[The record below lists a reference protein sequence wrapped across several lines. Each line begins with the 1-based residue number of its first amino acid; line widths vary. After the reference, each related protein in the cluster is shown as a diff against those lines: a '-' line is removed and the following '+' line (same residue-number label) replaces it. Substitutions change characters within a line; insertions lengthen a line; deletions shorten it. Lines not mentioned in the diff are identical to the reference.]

1 MDTIPDNKKEDT
13 TKNDLYQKFSE
24 KLKNK
29 KSAQLQAKL
38 YKCIYYLLF
47 G

>member
-1 MDTIPDNKKEDT
+1 MDTIQENKKEDT
-13 TKNDLYQKFSE
+13 TKNDSYQKFAE

-29 KSAQLQAKL
+29 KSAQLQTKL
-38 YKCIYYLLF
+38 YKCIYHLLF